1 MASIANT
8 TFHVRMINKGRTAM
22 ARVRTLVVMGL
33 LVLGSTISMQAQG
46 PKGKDFGFGIVLGEP
61 LGLTLKYWTSKENA
75 WQGSIGA
82 SYFGAPRV
90 QVDYLWHLNV
100 FKSDVVK
107 LIAGPGAGI
116 GFGHEGSGFWYKDK
130 GQKYWYYR
138 DDADFGIGVRVITG
152 INIIPRNTPIEI
164 FLELGPNIGIYPDF
178 GVGLDAG
185 VGIRFYP

>member
-1 MASIANT
+1 
-8 TFHVRMINKGRTAM
+8 M

-116 GFGHEGSGFWYKDK
+116 GFGQEGSGFWYKDK